1 MDLGLSDRVAAVA
14 ASSKGLGKAC
24 AVSLAREGAK
34 VVICARGGDDL
45 EVARAEVAEAAG
57 GDDRVAAVVLDV
69 VAEPERLVETAVERF
84 GALHVLVAN
93 AGGPPPGGALA
104 HGADAYRQA
113 VEDNCIAS
121 IRMAEAAVPHMREA
135 GWGRICFVASMT
147 VKAPSPALAL
157 SNTARAGL
165 AAFAKTLAGEVA
177 ADGITVTMALPG
189 IHDTDRTRR
198 LRLDS
203 TGIPVGRLG
212 RPADFGDSVAFL
224 CSEPANYVTG
234 TQLLIDGGQFP
245 GLL

>member
-34 VVICARGGDDL
+34 VVICARGEDDL
-45 EVARAEVAEAAG
+45 EAARVEVAGAAG

-104 HGADAYRQA
+104 HGADAYREA
-113 VEDNCIAS
+113 VEGNCIAS

-157 SNTARAGL
+157 SNTARAGV

-189 IHDTDRTRR
+189 LHDTDRVRR

-212 RPADFGDSVAFL
+212 RPEDFGDSVAFL

-234 TQLLIDGGQFP
+234 TQLLIDGGQYP